1 MTSKNNC
8 KGGIIIKKEQ
18 TTKKGKII
26 KTLTLPQLIA
36 KKLEQKAKITG
47 CKQADLVNVAI
58 CELEKLND
66 DELTNLLIQYQIY

>member
-1 MTSKNNC
+1 MTPKNNC
-8 KGGIIIKKEQ
+8 KGGIIINNEQ
-18 TTKKGKII
+18 ATRKGKII

-36 KKLEQKAKITG
+36 KKLEQMAKTTG

-66 DELTNLLIQYQIY
+66 DELTSLLIQYQIY